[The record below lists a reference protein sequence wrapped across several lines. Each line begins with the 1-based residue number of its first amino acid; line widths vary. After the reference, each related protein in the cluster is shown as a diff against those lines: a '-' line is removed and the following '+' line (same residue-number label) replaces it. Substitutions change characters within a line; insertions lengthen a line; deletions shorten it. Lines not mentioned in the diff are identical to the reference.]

1 MLKETPRVPRSSN
14 TNSNQS
20 QLRSLVAEDMR
31 SEMVV
36 CPWDEFWQHYSPWIP
51 SEAVI
56 QQGVS
61 LLQAAQI
68 LNGNEWAEEVDPTA
82 GPNENTGFRS
92 LERIARKL
100 EHVKN
105 DRQASYRLVH
115 KPTQVALSTISS
127 GNHLVDGCFYPMEAL
142 PNGPTAPL
150 ELRRMASV
158 HEYKPKMDRK
168 CVYDVSLSSLQH
180 HSWLTDVV
188 QEPFESRQC
197 CKLCDEREPRAN
209 VYLWGN
215 HDQPYLCSPFPN
227 LHWLQDY
234 NRGEPVHPLVFL
246 TVPFCH
252 V

>member
-51 SEAVI
+51 SEADI

-61 LLQAAQI
+61 LLQAAKI
-68 LNGNEWAEEVDPTA
+68 LNGNEWAEEVDPTT

-92 LERIARKL
+92 LQEIARKL

-105 DRQASYRLVH
+105 HRQASYRLVH

-127 GNHLVDGCFYPMEAL
+127 GNHMADGCFYPMEAL
-142 PNGPTAPL
+142 PKGPTAPL

-168 CVYDVSLSSLQH
+168 CVYDVSLSSL
-180 HSWLTDVV
+180 
-188 QEPFESRQC
+188 
-197 CKLCDEREPRAN
+197 
-209 VYLWGN
+209 
-215 HDQPYLCSPFPN
+215 
-227 LHWLQDY
+227 
-234 NRGEPVHPLVFL
+234 
-246 TVPFCH
+246 
-252 V
+252 